1 MRDACGEQAHQ
12 RQRTHLCVGTDVY
25 GYACVRCAC
34 QRESEQEG
42 ERDRGKEGERERE
55 ERERG
60 SEGARGGGGGG
71 GSGGRA
77 LSSRNDGLDRSR
89 EAGCLSMRSLSMA
102 LHLMATCKYGIE
114 RMRFRANAA

>member
-1 MRDACGEQAHQ
+1 MCG
-12 RQRTHLCVGTDVY
+12 
-25 GYACVRCAC
+25 VRV
-34 QRESEQEG
+34 RESKRKRGRGTEEKR
-42 ERDRGKEGERERE
+42 ERGKE
-55 ERERG
+55 ERG
-60 SEGARGGGGGG
+60 SAGARGGGGGG

-77 LSSRNDGLDRSR
+77 LSSRNAGLDRSR